1 LNGLHEGNTASVTKV
16 LIAVE
21 NTPESVEA
29 AALARRLFGADAE
42 YLAINVFEH
51 APVSTL
57 PASAPTSPMAWGAVW
72 SYTPGPVEPAAGW
85 DVPELNER
93 DVAER
98 EARDAVER
106 AGVADADLIGEV
118 GDPAHAILEA
128 AHEHGVD
135 VVVVGSHERSWF
147 SRLFSKSVSAEVV
160 KRADVPVL
168 VAK

>member
-1 LNGLHEGNTASVTKV
+1 MIKV
-16 LIAVE
+16 LIAVDD
-21 NTPESVEA
+21 TDDSVEA

-51 APVSTL
+51 PPSPVPPGSRST
-57 PASAPTSPMAWGAVW
+57 TPMAWGAVW
-72 SYTPGPVEPAAGW
+72 PYGPGPVEPPAGW
-85 DVPELNER
+85 EVPEITER

-98 EARDAVER
+98 EARDAAER
-106 AGVADADLIGEV
+106 AGLEEAELLGEV
-118 GDPAHAILEA
+118 GDPAHAILDA

-135 VVVVGSHERSWF
+135 VVVVGSHQRSWL
-147 SRLFSKSVSAEVV
+147 SRLFSRSVSAEVV